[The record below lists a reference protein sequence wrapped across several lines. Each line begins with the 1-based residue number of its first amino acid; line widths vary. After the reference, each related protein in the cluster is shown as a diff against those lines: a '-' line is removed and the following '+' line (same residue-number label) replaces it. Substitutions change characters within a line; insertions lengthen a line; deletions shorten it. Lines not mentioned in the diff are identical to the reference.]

1 MPMPVQSMAAFTRR
15 QGNPLAR
22 EVAVA
27 LAFKV
32 AALLLLYLAFFG
44 PWQRPEVTTAS
55 MQGVLLDAPAA
66 ASREERP
73 R

>member
-1 MPMPVQSMAAFTRR
+1 MPVLTRR
-15 QGNPLAR
+15 LRNPLAR

-27 LAFKV
+27 FAFKV
-32 AALLLLYLAFFG
+32 AALLLLYLAFYG

-66 ASREERP
+66 AGGLGES
-73 R
+73 